1 MQKETVQRQYSRDC
15 PDPQVKG
22 KWKSAIS
29 IVNGS
34 KQEQPPVDIVIPKH
48 VSKND
53 FVKWGTRVDAAHVR
67 QIEQIALQHN
77 YELLQKSMVVKEVP
91 IKSNQQYKTKF
102 KWKKIVNK
110 AQSIDA
116 DQESLN
122 GLSAVNATCP
132 KMVLDM
138 MQPKFELLVP
148 LKVGEEQKI
157 HKNQS
162 KLVARSCLI
171 FSCFYIFI

>member
-1 MQKETVQRQYSRDC
+1 
-15 PDPQVKG
+15 
-22 KWKSAIS
+22 
-29 IVNGS
+29 
-34 KQEQPPVDIVIPKH
+34 
-48 VSKND
+48 
-53 FVKWGTRVDAAHVR
+53 
-67 QIEQIALQHN
+67 
-77 YELLQKSMVVKEVP
+77 
-91 IKSNQQYKTKF
+91 
-102 KWKKIVNK
+102 VNK